1 MIQIRKFE
9 CLSLVVVIFLMN
21 IVPHETVQGLYW
33 LEEEDT
39 KLVTINLIPGYKSC
53 NEDSITI
60 SDVEYRVW
68 SPYNSKI
75 GAALTKGLKTL
86 PCSSGS
92 KILYLGIASGTT
104 ASYLSDIIGKAGLI
118 YGVDFSAR
126 ALRDLLP
133 VAEKRRNILPILNDA
148 RKPEQYASVVEAVDM
163 IYCDVA
169 QPKQARLF
177 LDNAKMFLKTKGQ
190 SLLAIKARSIDVT
203 ASPEKVFEKEC
214 EELLSNGFKILRSL
228 RLDPFQKD
236 HMIVHGFF
244 T

>member
-1 MIQIRKFE
+1 
-9 CLSLVVVIFLMN
+9 MN
-21 IVPHETVQGLYW
+21 IIPHETVQGLFW
-33 LEEEDT
+33 LEEENP
-39 KLVTINLIPGYKSC
+39 KLVTVNLIPGYKSC
-53 NEDSITI
+53 NEEFITI
-60 SDVEYRVW
+60 SEVEYRVW

-75 GAALTKGLKTL
+75 GAALIKGLKIL

-92 KILYLGIASGTT
+92 RILYLGIASGTT
-104 ASYLSDIIGKAGLI
+104 ASYLSDIIGSKGLI

-133 VAEKRRNILPILNDA
+133 VAEKRRNIIPIFNDA
-148 RKPEQYASVVEAVDM
+148 RKPEQYASVVETVDM

-177 LDNAKMFLKTKGQ
+177 LDNAKMFLKDKGQ

-203 ASPEKVFEKEC
+203 ASPEKVFEQEC
-214 EELLSNGFKILRSL
+214 EELVSSGFKILQSR

-236 HMIVHGFF
+236 HMMVHGFF
-244 T
+244 I

>member
-1 MIQIRKFE
+1 
-9 CLSLVVVIFLMN
+9 MN
-21 IVPHETVQGLYW
+21 IVPHETFKGLYW
-33 LEEEDT
+33 LEEEDS
-39 KLVTINLIPGYKSC
+39 KLVTVNLIPGYKSC
-53 NEDSITI
+53 NEELITL
-60 SDVEYRVW
+60 SEVEYRVW

-86 PCSSGS
+86 PCFTGS

-104 ASYLSDIIGKAGLI
+104 ASYLSDIIGSEGLI

-126 ALRDLLP
+126 TLRDLLP
-133 VAEKRRNILPILNDA
+133 VAEKRRNILPILGDA
-148 RKPEQYASVVEAVDM
+148 RKPEQYASVVEIVDM

-169 QPKQARLF
+169 QPKQARLL
-177 LDNAKMFLKTKGQ
+177 LDNAKMFLKEKGQ

-203 ASPEKVFEKEC
+203 ASPEKVFDYERKE
-214 EELLSNGFKILRSL
+214 LTSNGFTILQSL

-236 HMIVHGFF
+236 HMMVHGFF

>member
-1 MIQIRKFE
+1 M
-9 CLSLVVVIFLMN
+9 LN
-21 IVPHETVQGLYW
+21 IVPHKTVKGLYW
-33 LEEEDT
+33 LEEEDS
-39 KLVTINLIPGYKSC
+39 KLVTVNLVSGYKSC
-53 NEDSITI
+53 NEEIITI
-60 SDVEYRVW
+60 SEVEYRIW

-75 GAALTKGLKTL
+75 GAALIKGLQTL
-86 PCSSGS
+86 PCSTGS

-104 ASYLSDIIGKAGLI
+104 ASYLSDIIGGDGLI

-133 VAEKRRNILPILNDA
+133 VAEKRSNIIPILGDA

-169 QPKQARLF
+169 QPKQARLL
-177 LDNAKMFLKTKGQ
+177 LDNAKMFLKENGQ

-203 ASPEKVFEKEC
+203 ASPEKVFEHEL
-214 EELLSNGFKILRSL
+214 EELTSNGFKILQSL

-236 HMIVHGFF
+236 HMMVQGFLH
-244 T
+244 